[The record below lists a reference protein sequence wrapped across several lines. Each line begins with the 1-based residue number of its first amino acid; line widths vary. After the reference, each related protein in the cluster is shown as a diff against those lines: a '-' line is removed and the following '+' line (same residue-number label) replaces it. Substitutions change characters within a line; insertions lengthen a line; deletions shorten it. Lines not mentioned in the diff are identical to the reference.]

1 MKNQNFAI
9 IGGQYAAFCYG
20 FTQTLTGAKRLARKN
35 LEYWDNWQ
43 GWNAPEIYKAEDVEK
58 VTNFYG
64 ETYAPKDGA
73 LPVAFAWVENNGS
86 KLTWE
91 GTACTV

>member
-1 MKNQNFAI
+1 MKKNNFAI

-20 FTQTLTGAKRLARKN
+20 FTSTLIGAKRLARKN

-43 GWNAPEIYKAEDVEK
+43 GWHAPKIYKIDEVVK

-64 ETYAPKDGA
+64 ETYAPKDEA
-73 LPVAFAWVENNGS
+73 RPVASAWVENNGS

-91 GTACTV
+91 EM

>member
-1 MKNQNFAI
+1 MENKNFAV

-20 FTQTLTGAKRLARKN
+20 FTPTLIGAKRLSRKN

-43 GWNAPEIYKAEDVEK
+43 SWHAPKIYKAEYVEK

-73 LPVAFAWVENNGS
+73 RPVAYAWVEDNGN

-91 GTACTV
+91 DTTCTL

>member
-1 MKNQNFAI
+1 MKQVNYYA
-9 IGGQYAAFCYG
+9 IGGQYHYYCYG
-20 FTQTLTGAKRLARKN
+20 GAETLTGTKRIASAN
-35 LEYWDNWQ
+35 AEYWDNWQ
-43 GWNAPEIYKAEDVEK
+43 GWHTPEIYRAEDVEK

-64 ETYAPKDGA
+64 ETYAPTGGA

-91 GTACTV
+91 SMACTL

>member
-1 MKNQNFAI
+1 MKNKNFAI
-9 IGGQYAAFCYG
+9 IGGQYAAYCYG
-20 FTQTLTGAKRLARKN
+20 FAPTLTGAKRLARKN

-43 GWNAPEIYKAEDVEK
+43 GWHAPKIYKAEDVEK
-58 VTNFYG
+58 VSNFYG
-64 ETYAPKDGA
+64 ETYASSARA

-91 GTACTV
+91 GTVCTL

>member
-1 MKNQNFAI
+1 MKKNNFAI
-9 IGGQYAAFCYG
+9 IGGQYASYCYG
-20 FTQTLTGAKRLARKN
+20 FTPTLIGAKRLARKN

-43 GWNAPEIYKAEDVEK
+43 GWHAPKIYKIEDVEK

-64 ETYAPKDGA
+64 ETYAPKYWA
-73 LPVAFAWVENNGS
+73 LPVVFAWVEDKGN

-91 GTACTV
+91 NTSCTL

>member
-1 MKNQNFAI
+1 MKKKNFAV
-9 IGGQYAAFCYG
+9 IGGQYEAYFYG
-20 FTQTLTGAKRLARKN
+20 FTPTLTGAKRLAGKN

-43 GWNAPEIYKAEDVEK
+43 GWHAPKIYKIDDVEK
-58 VTNFYG
+58 ITNFYG

-73 LPVAFAWVENNGS
+73 LPVAFALVGNNGN

-91 GTACTV
+91 ADICIL

>member
-1 MKNQNFAI
+1 MKKQNFAI
-9 IGGQYAAFCYG
+9 IGGQYAACCYG
-20 FTQTLTGAKRLARKN
+20 FTPTLIGAKRLARKN

-43 GWNAPEIYKAEDVEK
+43 GWHAPSIYRIEDVVQ

-64 ETYAPKDGA
+64 KTYAPKNGA
-73 LPVAFAWVENNGS
+73 LPVTSARVGNNGS

-91 GTACTV
+91 NTVYTL

>member
-1 MKNQNFAI
+1 MKKNNFAI
-9 IGGQYAAFCYG
+9 IGGQYASYCYG
-20 FTQTLTGAKRLARKN
+20 FTPTLIGAKRLARKN

-43 GWNAPEIYKAEDVEK
+43 GWHAPKIYKIEDVEK

-64 ETYAPKDGA
+64 ETYAPKYGA
-73 LPVAFAWVENNGS
+73 LPVVFAWVEDNGN

-91 GTACTV
+91 NTSCTL